1 MAALCDQIRAVI
13 DAPEFVTLATLGP
26 DGRARLTVVWA
37 KTDGDDILVST
48 TTDTVKYR
56 DIQRDPRVSLLAY
69 PKQQPYT
76 YVTIHGAASA
86 TTTGGGE
93 LIQDLSQRYT
103 GGPYTFD
110 GPDKVRV
117 VIRIAPATAVYSDPA
132 SRRARSKRRDS
143 RPPTTTHPASTDR
156 R

>member
-1 MAALCDQIRAVI
+1 MTALTDQMRAVI
-13 DAPEFVTLATLGP
+13 DAPEFVTLATHGP

-37 KTDGDDILVST
+37 KTSRDDVLVST

-76 YVTIHGAASA
+76 YVTIAGTASV
-86 TTTGGGE
+86 TTEGGSE
-93 LIQDLSQRYT
+93 LIHDLSRRYT

-110 GPDKVRV
+110 GPDTVRI
-117 VIRIAPATAVYSDPA
+117 VIRITPTRAAYSEPS
-132 SRRARSKRRDS
+132 SRRARSQRHKS
-143 RPPTTTHPASTDR
+143 MPPTA
-156 R
+156 

>member
-1 MAALCDQIRAVI
+1 MTPLSDQMRAVI

-26 DGRARLTVVWA
+26 DGKARLTVVWA
-37 KTDGDDILVST
+37 KTEGDDILVST

-69 PKQQPYT
+69 PREQPYT
-76 YVTIHGAASA
+76 YVAIEGAASA
-86 TTTGGGE
+86 TAEGGGE
-93 LIQDLSQRYT
+93 LIQNLSQRYT

-110 GPDKVRV
+110 GPDAVRV
-117 VIRIAPATAVYSDPA
+117 VIRITPTRAVYSQPS

-143 RPPTTTHPASTDR
+143 SSPTS
-156 R
+156 